1 MVAPASPPGINKETT
16 HSVASYLCCSYCKG
30 QENDCVVHSSSTD
43 RETEKL
49 KVEKVLAKNSIS
61 NRKLCNAARALLRP
75 SLIAPVIDGKLAML
89 EPRPDRTSTNDVT
102 HRNS

>member
-1 MVAPASPPGINKETT
+1 MLFIKFTVKDRKTT
-16 HSVASYLCCSYCKG
+16 VLFIH
-30 QENDCVVHSSSTD
+30 

-75 SLIAPVIDGKLAML
+75 SLIAPVIDGKLPML